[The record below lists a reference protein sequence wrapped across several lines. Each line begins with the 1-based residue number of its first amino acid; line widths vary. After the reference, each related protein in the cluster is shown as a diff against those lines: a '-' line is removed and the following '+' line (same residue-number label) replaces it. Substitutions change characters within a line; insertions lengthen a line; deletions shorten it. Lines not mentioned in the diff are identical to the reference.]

1 MGPKKL
7 KWVTMHNDACGL
19 QRTASSRPTS
29 RDKYTVSEKCLY
41 FVLGA
46 YYNFVIHQSIL
57 TIFGRNVTEN
67 VSNQM
72 MLYFPP
78 HVISASALPEK
89 E

>member
-1 MGPKKL
+1 
-7 KWVTMHNDACGL
+7 MHNDACGL